1 MAITTEM
8 VKDLR
13 ERTGAGVLDCKKA
26 LEEVDG
32 DMEKAMELL
41 QEKGFAIAAKKAE
54 REANEGLVEAY
65 IHAGGKLGVLLEL
78 NCETD
83 FVARTEDFR
92 GLAHDLA
99 MQVAATSP
107 RYLAPEDIPAEVLQR
122 ERQWQREHVGEG
134 KSEDVIERIVEGKL
148 RKYYEEVCLLEQPF
162 IKDEGVTVRD
172 LVTSKIAKLG
182 ENIKVRRFARFEL
195 GEDSATWALA

>member
-41 QEKGFAIAAKKAE
+41 QQKGFAIAAKKAE

-65 IHAGGKLGVLLEL
+65 IHSGGKLGVLLEL

-195 GEDSATWALA
+195 GEDSSAWTLA

>member
-1 MAITTEM
+1 MGITTEM

-13 ERTGAGVLDCKKA
+13 QRTGAGVLDCKKA

-32 DMEKAMELL
+32 DIETATKLL
-41 QEKGFAIAAKKAE
+41 RKQGLAIAAKKAD
-54 REANEGLVEAY
+54 REAHEGLVEAY
-65 IHAGGKLGVLLEL
+65 IHAGGKLGVLVEL

-92 GLAHDLA
+92 ELAHDLA

-107 RYLAPEDIPAEVLQR
+107 RYLTPEDIPAEVLER
-122 ERQWQREHVGEG
+122 ERQRLREQVGEG
-134 KSEDVIERIVEGKL
+134 KSEDIVERIVEGKL
-148 RKYYEEVCLLEQPF
+148 RKYYQDVCLLEQLF
-162 IKDEGVTVRD
+162 IKDEGLAVRD

-182 ENIKVRRFARFEL
+182 ENIKVRRFERFEL
-195 GEDSATWALA
+195 GGE